1 MRTGLPTGVLL
12 ICASV
17 LLAGPLIGQESG
29 VIELQALHPLAADEA
44 VEIQLVTGP
53 LPRGARLEVMTE
65 QGELLGTVRSLG
77 IPNAP
82 RGETATI
89 PVPRAALVEGR
100 LRLRM
105 QIVQSGAA
113 ARPPQPSEIRQV
125 NLVTVPASR

>member
-1 MRTGLPTGVLL
+1 M

-29 VIELQALHPLAADEA
+29 LIELSVLRPLAADEA
-44 VEIQLVTGP
+44 VEIQIVTGP
-53 LPRGARLEVMTE
+53 LPRSARLEVMTE
-65 QGELLGTVRSLG
+65 RRELLGTVRSLG

-100 LRLRM
+100 LRLRL

-113 ARPPQPSEIRQV
+113 ARPPQPGEIRQV

>member
-1 MRTGLPTGVLL
+1 M

-29 VIELQALHPLAADEA
+29 LIELPVLRPLAADEA
-44 VEIQLVTGP
+44 VEIQIVAGP

-65 QGELLGTVRSLG
+65 RGELLGTVRSLG
-77 IPNAP
+77 IPDAP

-89 PVPRAALVEGR
+89 PVPRAALAEGR
-100 LRLRM
+100 LRLRL

>member
-1 MRTGLPTGVLL
+1 MPTGVLL

-44 VEIQLVTGP
+44 VEIQIVTGP

-100 LRLRM
+100 LRLRI

-125 NLVTVPASR
+125 DLVTVPASR

>member
-1 MRTGLPTGVLL
+1 MPTGVLL

>member
-1 MRTGLPTGVLL
+1 MPTGVLL

-17 LLAGPLIGQESG
+17 LLASPLIGQESG

-44 VEIQLVTGP
+44 VEIQIVTGP

-100 LRLRM
+100 LRLRL
-105 QIVQSGAA
+105 QIVPSGGA
-113 ARPPQPSEIRQV
+113 ARPPQPSEIRHV

>member
-1 MRTGLPTGVLL
+1 MPTGVLL

-17 LLAGPLIGQESG
+17 LLASPLIGQESG

-44 VEIQLVTGP
+44 VEIQIVTGP

-100 LRLRM
+100 LRLRL

-113 ARPPQPSEIRQV
+113 ARPAQPSEIRHV

>member
-1 MRTGLPTGVLL
+1 MRTGLSTGVLL

-29 VIELQALHPLAADEA
+29 LIELQALHPLAADEA

-77 IPNAP
+77 IPDAP

-100 LRLRM
+100 LRLRL

-125 NLVTVPASR
+125 NLVTVPAGR

>member
-1 MRTGLPTGVLL
+1 MPTGVLL

-89 PVPRAALVEGR
+89 PVPRAAIVEGR
-100 LRLRM
+100 LRLRL

>member
-1 MRTGLPTGVLL
+1 MPTGVLL

-17 LLAGPLIGQESG
+17 LFASPLIGQESG

-53 LPRGARLEVMTE
+53 MPRGARLEVMTE

-89 PVPRAALVEGR
+89 PVPRSALVEGR
-100 LRLRM
+100 LRLRL

-113 ARPPQPSEIRQV
+113 ARPPQPSEIRHV

>member
-1 MRTGLPTGVLL
+1 M
-12 ICASV
+12 
-17 LLAGPLIGQESG
+17 
-29 VIELQALHPLAADEA
+29 IELQALHPLAADEA

>member
-1 MRTGLPTGVLL
+1 MRTRLSTGVFL

-17 LLAGPLIGQESG
+17 LSAGPLIGQESG
-29 VIELQALHPLAADEA
+29 VIELPVLRPLAADEA
-44 VEIQLVTGP
+44 VEIQIVTGP

-65 QGELLGTVRSLG
+65 RGELLGTVRSLG
-77 IPNAP
+77 IPDAL

-89 PVPRAALVEGR
+89 PVPRAALVERR
-100 LRLRM
+100 LRLRL

>member
-1 MRTGLPTGVLL
+1 MPTGVLL

-17 LLAGPLIGQESG
+17 LLAGTLIGQESG

-100 LRLRM
+100 LRLRL
-105 QIVQSGAA
+105 QIVQSGAP

>member
-1 MRTGLPTGVLL
+1 MPTGVLL

-17 LLAGPLIGQESG
+17 LLASPLIGQESG

-53 LPRGARLEVMTE
+53 MPRGARLEVMTE
-65 QGELLGTVRSLG
+65 QGKLLGTVRSLG

-89 PVPRAALVEGR
+89 PVPRSALVEGR
-100 LRLRM
+100 LRLRL

-113 ARPPQPSEIRQV
+113 ARPPQPSEIRHV

>member
-1 MRTGLPTGVLL
+1 MSTGVLL

-29 VIELQALHPLAADEA
+29 LIELQALHPLAADEA

-77 IPNAP
+77 IPDAP

-100 LRLRM
+100 LRLRL

-125 NLVTVPASR
+125 NLVTVPAGR